1 MKKKDN
7 GKYYPTDE
15 DFKHQYFCFKHNIAF
30 SLRKASYDEDLYY
43 VEKYDLR
50 TPLKTTYFREDNN
63 KPHMPSNR
71 KRFKEYEA
79 YVKIFECYKQQYDL
93 ILNIKKGCTSVQPFF
108 IFYLTG
114 IILQGELLQK
124 DKHLH
129 KYHTLCKSQGRYD
142 RYHLQ
147 R

>member
-71 KRFKEYEA
+71 KKFKEYEA

-93 ILNIKKGCTSVQPFF
+93 ILNIKKNVKSEEQSNTKKDIKNNRQ
-108 IFYLTG
+108 ID
-114 IILQGELLQK
+114 LLEMIEEV
-124 DKHLH
+124 
-129 KYHTLCKSQGRYD
+129 TNESKS
-142 RYHLQ
+142 
-147 R
+147 